1 MVDFRNSFRE
11 LANSDYPTV
20 RSIIVRMIARMSVFR
35 PFFRNTAFLFT
46 LVLFLVSLTDSQQSL
61 PAPFHPPAGV
71 LVAGLRET
79 ATHRSSIPGLRITT
93 DHGMPSHA
101 NFWLHLDAAGRV
113 LEVRD
118 IQTEDYIHPHF
129 DSNELIEAI
138 RKVIYV
144 PFIRNGNPVEAW
156 VQDTVELLSHEDVS
170 LLPRALQKTVSSFP
184 EPNPPINFSI
194 RLSRSGCYGSCPGY
208 SVNIQ
213 GDGTVSY
220 KGNWYVS
227 IEGEH
232 ISHVSPEAARQLL
245 DRFRTAN
252 FFALKNEYRAGV
264 TDNPT
269 YCLELVVGPWKKA
282 ISDYVGEWVGMP
294 ACLASTTLSGQRQP

>member
-1 MVDFRNSFRE
+1 M
-11 LANSDYPTV
+11 
-20 RSIIVRMIARMSVFR
+20 
-35 PFFRNTAFLFT
+35 
-46 LVLFLVSLTDSQQSL
+46 
-61 PAPFHPPAGV
+61 
-71 LVAGLRET
+71 
-79 ATHRSSIPGLRITT
+79 
-93 DHGMPSHA
+93 
-101 NFWLHLDAAGRV
+101 
-113 LEVRD
+113 
-118 IQTEDYIHPHF
+118 
-129 DSNELIEAI
+129 
-138 RKVIYV
+138 IYV